1 MRRAAETGLKLDVG
15 RKQQDVRGRLA
26 VMARNPGIPVLP
38 LSVACGLAAFFAT
51 LADPAGA
58 VELPAPDI
66 SALGFGAIELGGV
79 RIDLPDLLLLSV
91 TIGFAMAAA
100 LAFRQTIRM
109 KSDDSLSRADARIGE
124 LEFALDR
131 SNAILGADDQK
142 CIIWD
147 TADASPEVFGSLPE
161 HIGAPFER
169 RAFLNIGHWLQDD
182 SSRRLEDLVV
192 RLRRA
197 GEGFRIPVRTRT
209 DEMLEVTGRTAGK
222 RAVVRFR
229 EITGEQKSLAELKE
243 QAAFVIS
250 EMDALRAL
258 ADQLPFP
265 VWRRDRTGR
274 LAWANG
280 AYAEAVGTSSPES
293 AILAGRELL
302 DPQVR
307 DAVADEH
314 RKTRRFS
321 NIVSINVNESRC
333 RMQVIDLPV
342 GSGSIGIAIDRT
354 EVETIRRELKS
365 VADSNARTLDQL
377 TAAVAAFDATGGLL
391 FSNAAFRELWSLPRK
406 FCEPGASEGAILD
419 HLRAERK
426 LPEQANYR
434 EWRDDHLAAY
444 ENPEPRE
451 EWWHLPDG
459 RTLRMVATP
468 NSEAGLT
475 YILENVTEQ
484 LSLESR
490 VIALSRIQGKTLD
503 HLSEGVAVFGSD
515 GRLRLFNPV
524 FANIWRM
531 SPDMLRSEPHVSEI
545 IRNCSALHDDKET
558 WSRIRG
564 AVTGLGGGD
573 PVDGRME
580 RPDGSVIDYATV
592 ALPEGMAMIA
602 FVDVTDTVRVQKA
615 LSERNEALEAADRL
629 KSDFIQHVS
638 YELRS
643 PLTSIIG
650 FTEMLSDEAIGSLN
664 DQQREYMDHIAS
676 SSSALLAIINDI
688 LDLATVDAG
697 IMELEIGEVDIA
709 RTVRSAVEGLRDRL
723 EEQNIALDLDLP
735 DDIGSFRADEN
746 RIRQI
751 LFNLAA
757 NAIRFSNTGGRIE
770 IAGRK
775 DGGWVEFQ
783 VIDRGVGIPEDIL
796 PSVFQPFESHSRSG
810 HRKGAGLGLSIV
822 KSLVELHGGYI
833 DVESEAGTGTT
844 VTIRLPQVPTTAA
857 VAAE

>member
-1 MRRAAETGLKLDVG
+1 MPVVCAAPAFALD
-15 RKQQDVRGRLA
+15 
-26 VMARNPGIPVLP
+26 LP
-38 LSVACGLAAFFAT
+38 L
-51 LADPAGA
+51 
-58 VELPAPDI
+58 PDI
-66 SALGFGAIELGGV
+66 NSLKVGAMEVGGI

-109 KSDDSLSRADARIGE
+109 KADDSLARASARVSE

-131 SNAILGADDQK
+131 SSAILSADDQK
-142 CIIWD
+142 SIVWD
-147 TADASPEVFGSLPE
+147 SADSSPQVFGSLPE
-161 HIGAPFER
+161 NIGAPFER
-169 RAFLNIGHWLQDD
+169 RAFLNIGHWLQED
-182 SSRRLEDLVV
+182 SSRRLEDLVI

-209 DEMLEVTGRTAGK
+209 NEMLEVTGRTAGK

-258 ADQLPFP
+258 ADRLPFP
-265 VWRRDRTGR
+265 LWRRDRTGR
-274 LAWANG
+274 LTWANN
-280 AYAEAVGTSSPES
+280 AYAEAVGTSSPDS
-293 AILAGRELL
+293 AIMAGRDLL
-302 DPQVR
+302 EPQIR

-314 RKTRRFS
+314 RIGKPFS
-321 NIVSINVNESRC
+321 NIVSINVNETRY

-342 GSGSIGIAIDRT
+342 DTGSIGIAIDRT

-391 FSNAAFRELWSLPRK
+391 FSNAAFRDLWSLPPR

-434 EWRDDHLAAY
+434 EWRDNHLAAY
-444 ENPEPRE
+444 GDPGPRE

-468 NSEAGLT
+468 NSENGLT
-475 YILENVTEQ
+475 YIFENVTEQ

-524 FANIWRM
+524 FAEIWRM
-531 SPDMLRSEPHVSEI
+531 SPDMLQTEPHVSEI
-545 IRNCSALHDDKET
+545 IKNCSAIHDDKAT
-558 WSRIRG
+558 WDNIRG
-564 AVTGLGGGD
+564 AVTGLHGSD

-615 LSERNEALEAADRL
+615 LSERNEALVAADRL

-650 FTEMLSDEAIGSLN
+650 FTEMLSDKAIGSLN

-709 RTVRSAVEGLRDRL
+709 KTVRSAVEGLRDRL
-723 EEQNIALDLDLP
+723 EEQSITLELNIP

-746 RIRQI
+746 RIRQM

-757 NAIRFSNTGGRIE
+757 NAIRFSDAGGRIE
-770 IAGRK
+770 ISGRK
-775 DGGWVEFQ
+775 DGGWVEFN
-783 VIDRGVGIPEDIL
+783 VIDKGVGIPQEIL

-822 KSLVELHGGYI
+822 KSLVELHSGYI
-833 DVESEAGTGTT
+833 DIESETGAGTI
-844 VTIRLPQVPTTAA
+844 VTIRLPEDPALAA